1 MIRRRILT
9 AVVVVVM
16 AVGTVVSLGFSG
28 KAYAAQTSVVGGDAL
43 KISPVRM
50 DIVMDP
56 GTTKVVEVFITNL
69 TSVPATLHPAI
80 NDFVASGDET
90 GKPNIMLDE
99 NQFAPTHSFKQ
110 FVSPLANINLKGGE
124 QRTVAVAVNIPKT
137 AAGGGYYGAIRFAPA
152 NTNEAGG
159 QKNLNLSASVGTI
172 VLLKVNGEIKESVNL
187 ASLDVRKNNVPGSF
201 FTKKDGLQ
209 AVARFQNIGNV
220 QVEPFGKIV
229 VKRFGKQVA
238 QIEINNTDPRG
249 SVLPDSIRRF
259 QTPLAN
265 LSSFGKYTME
275 ANFGY
280 GTQGQLITAKRTFYI
295 IPLSLIL
302 TGVGI
307 LLALIVLIFVL
318 PRMIRSYNRRIIRK
332 ASRRR

>member
-9 AVVVVVM
+9 AVVVVMM

-50 DIVMDP
+50 DIAMDP
-56 GTTKVVEVFITNL
+56 GTTKTVEVFITNL

-80 NDFVASGDET
+80 NDFVAAGDET

-99 NQFAPTHSFKQ
+99 SQFAPTHSFKQ
-110 FVSPLANINLKGGE
+110 FVAPLANVTLKAGE
-124 QRTVAVAVNIPKT
+124 QRTVQVTINIPKT

-152 NTNEAGG
+152 SLTG

-172 VLLKVNGEIKESVNL
+172 VLLKVNGEVKESVNL
-187 ASLDVRKNNVPGSF
+187 ASLDVRKNNIPGSF

-220 QVEPFGKIV
+220 QMEPFGKIV
-229 VKRFGKQVA
+229 IKRFGKQIA

-259 QTPLAN
+259 QTPLTS

-295 IPLSLIL
+295 IPLALIL
-302 TGVGI
+302 TGIGVLV
-307 LLALIVLIFVL
+307 LLVVLIFVL